1 MSIPHANPGQLIDV
15 SPLGEKLSESQTYTL
30 LKTSDLE
37 VIRLVLPAGKQIAE
51 HKAPAEITVQ
61 CLEGEVTFTTL
72 GKTQTLTAGRMLYLS
87 AAEPHALEATQD
99 SSVLVTLLLQKRE
112 G

>member
-61 CLEGEVTFTTL
+61 CLEGEVAFTTL
-72 GKTQTLTAGRMLYLS
+72 GKTETLTAGRMLYLS

-99 SSVLVTLLLQKRE
+99 SSVLVTLLLQE
-112 G
+112 HES